1 MTTLKVT
8 AYKFGNVVE
17 IFDNTVLESGFGNCI
32 EIDGSYCTKFE
43 FSDLELIKKLF
54 LAQGIELSLVELF
67 DNFVQYKVAQDPS
80 FAEDYPQVKPYL
92 LPYSYAEVEA
102 MANKIWG

>member
-1 MTTLKVT
+1 MQVLKVT

-17 IFDNTVLESGFGNCI
+17 IFDNAVLESGFGNCI

-43 FSDLELIKKLF
+43 FSDFELVKNLF
-54 LAQGIELSLVELF
+54 MSQWIELSLVDLF

-80 FAEDYPQVKPYL
+80 FAEDCGKGNLKTLATDYPYL
-92 LPYSYAEVEA
+92 TGQF
-102 MANKIWG
+102 K